1 MKDQSK
7 CRCSIRSGMQTLI
20 EALEA
25 KRDATDKK
33 TGIVVISINDLQE
46 LIDALKTGVAELPTT
61 LPFGL

>member
-1 MKDQSK
+1 MSMLDP
-7 CRCSIRSGMQTLI
+7 IRSGMQTLI

-25 KRDATDKK
+25 KRDATDKQ

-46 LIDALKTGVAELPTT
+46 LIDALKAGVAELPTT